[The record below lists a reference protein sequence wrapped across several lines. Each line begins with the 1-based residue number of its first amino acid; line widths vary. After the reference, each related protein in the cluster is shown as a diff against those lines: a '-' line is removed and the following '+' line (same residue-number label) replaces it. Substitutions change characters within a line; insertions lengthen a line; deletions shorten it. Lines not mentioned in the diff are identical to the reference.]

1 MSHRKS
7 FKIGIRLKRYIQK
20 SINEEV
26 TTSCTK
32 VETVTGERGT
42 CSTPPSPIHLIS
54 NQGARVKYV
63 LMKFLWM
70 TPNCKLSGY
79 RELDKEEPVGFVDWN
94 ARKWDNSMM

>member
-1 MSHRKS
+1 MRKLQQVAPKWKLS
-7 FKIGIRLKRYIQK
+7 QER
-20 SINEEV
+20 EV
-26 TTSCTK
+26 
-32 VETVTGERGT
+32 T